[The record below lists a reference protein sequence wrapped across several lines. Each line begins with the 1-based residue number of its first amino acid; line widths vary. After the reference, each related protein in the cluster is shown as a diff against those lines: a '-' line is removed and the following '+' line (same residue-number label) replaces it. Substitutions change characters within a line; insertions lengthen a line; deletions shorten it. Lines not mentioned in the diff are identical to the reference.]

1 MRTAAFASVGTLVVS
16 AGEDGQVKVWDQ
28 KNLKMPTTIVRLR
41 AGINRY
47 VAAPDKNK
55 CSGAS
60 RSIVKFTWL

>member
-1 MRTAAFASVGTLVVS
+1 MVS

-47 VAAPDKNK
+47 AAAPDKNK
-55 CSGAS
+55 CTGAL
-60 RSIVKFTWL
+60 RAIVKFTWL